1 MSIQRPA
8 PSESTMTDP
17 SALPPAAWL
26 ATAATSFGLVFLAE
40 LGDKSQIVTMTLAA
54 RHPHWPVFAGAAGA
68 FLVLNGL
75 AVVFG
80 AELAQWIPEQ
90 LTAALVAILFAVF
103 GVKAWRQGAE
113 EDDEA
118 VREPSGRSV
127 FLSTFSL
134 ILLAEMGDKTQLAVA
149 GLASHLSPLA
159 VWLGATLA
167 LTLTTALGVTIGCRL
182 LRALPLRRIHQ
193 ASGILFVT
201 LAALALTRVF

>member
-1 MSIQRPA
+1 MNHELLSPLA
-8 PSESTMTDP
+8 E
-17 SALPPAAWL
+17 WL
-26 ATAATSFGLVFLAE
+26 APTVTSFSLVFLAE

-54 RHPHWPVFAGAAGA
+54 RHPHWPVFAGSVGA

-80 AELAQWIPEQ
+80 AELAHWIPEQ

-113 EDDEA
+113 EDEEA

-127 FLSTFSL
+127 LLSTFSL

-167 LTLTTALGVTIGCRL
+167 LTATSALGVTIGCRL
-182 LRALPLRRIHQ
+182 LRTLPLRRIHQ
-193 ASGILFVT
+193 ASGILFIT

>member
-1 MSIQRPA
+1 MSQELLSPLT
-8 PSESTMTDP
+8 E
-17 SALPPAAWL
+17 WL
-26 ATAATSFGLVFLAE
+26 APAATSFSLVFLAE
-40 LGDKSQIVTMTLAA
+40 LGDKSQIVSMTLAA
-54 RHPHWPVFAGAAGA
+54 RHPHWPVFAGSAGA
-68 FLVLNGL
+68 FLVLNAL

-90 LTAALVAILFAVF
+90 LTAALVAILFTAF
-103 GVKAWRQGAE
+103 GIRAWRQGD
-113 EDDEA
+113 EDDDET

-167 LTLTTALGVTIGCRL
+167 LLLTTALGVTIGCRL
-182 LRALPLRRIHQ
+182 LRTLPLRRIHQ
-193 ASGILFVT
+193 ASGILFIT
-201 LAALALTRVF
+201 LGALALTRVF